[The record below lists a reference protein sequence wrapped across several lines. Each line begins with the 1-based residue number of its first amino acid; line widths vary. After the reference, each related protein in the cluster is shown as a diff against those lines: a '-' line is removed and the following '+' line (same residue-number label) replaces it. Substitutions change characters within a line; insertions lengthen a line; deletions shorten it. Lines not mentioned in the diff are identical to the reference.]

1 MDTIRIQQIG
11 EVVKPCIPEAYIR
24 YLVHF
29 HTDRDY
35 FECHE
40 ILEEHWKENGYKK
53 VWVVLIQIAVALYH
67 HRRGNNQGALRMMQ
81 KARAL
86 LEKEQRAIHGL
97 GLDEQRL
104 AEQLERYM
112 ERIMQNKAYKS
123 IELPIRD
130 ETLRKICQTIC
141 EKQGLTWGQASDL
154 NNVYLMHKHKLRDRT
169 EVIAA
174 RERKRKNKELP
185 DR

>member
-1 MDTIRIQQIG
+1 MDTTMG
-11 EVVKPCIPEAYIR
+11 KGCETMYPEAYIR
-24 YLVHF
+24 YLIHF

-40 ILEEHWKENGYKK
+40 ILEEHWKKDGYKK
-53 VWVVLIQIAVALYH
+53 VWVALIQIAVALYH
-67 HRRGNNQGALRMMQ
+67 HRRGNDQGALRMMQ
-81 KARAL
+81 KARSL
-86 LEKEQRAIHGL
+86 IEKEQQAIHEL

-104 AEQLERYM
+104 AKQLERYM
-112 ERIMQNKAYKS
+112 ERIVRNKAYES

-154 NNVYLMHKHKLRDRT
+154 NNAYLIHKHKLRDRT

-174 RERKRKNKELP
+174 RERKRKSKELP